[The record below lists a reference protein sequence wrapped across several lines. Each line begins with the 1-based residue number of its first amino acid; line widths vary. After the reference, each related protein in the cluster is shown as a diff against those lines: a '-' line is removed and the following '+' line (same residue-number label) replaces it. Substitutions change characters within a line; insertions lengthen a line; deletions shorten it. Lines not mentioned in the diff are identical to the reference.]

1 MDLYTIIFILFIIL
15 VLGIIMGALFFI
27 MWLDKK
33 IDTRERM
40 GQSAYKPK
48 LKKEDQKENVTD
60 TESDET

>member
-33 IDTRERM
+33 IDTWERM

-48 LKKEDQKENVTD
+48 KQVLKDETINA
-60 TESDET
+60 ESDET

>member
-27 MWLDKK
+27 IWLDKK

-48 LKKEDQKENVTD
+48 TKKEDQNSKL
-60 TESDET
+60 

>member
-48 LKKEDQKENVTD
+48 PKKNNQ
-60 TESDET
+60 ETKIER

>member
-48 LKKEDQKENVTD
+48 QKNPDEEKENQ
-60 TESDET
+60 

>member
-1 MDLYTIIFILFIIL
+1 MDLSTIIFILFIIL
-15 VLGIIMGALFFI
+15 VLGIIIGALFFI

-48 LKKEDQKENVTD
+48 PKQKDQNTKNER
-60 TESDET
+60 